1 MVFPG
6 QGSQSVGM
14 LQALVERYPQ
24 MKKTFADVSEM
35 LDYDLWQL
43 IQIGPIEELNKT
55 WQTQPAILAT
65 SVAIYSIW
73 QEKQGAK
80 PAVMAGHS
88 LGEYSALV
96 CAGVLDFKEAIKLVE
111 VRGRLM
117 QDAVSEGTGSMYAII
132 GLDGSAVRLV
142 CEQASQGEIVAPVNF
157 NSPSQIVIA
166 GHKEAVLRAAKNC
179 KVAGAKRVIPLPVSV
194 PSHCELMKS
203 AADKLA
209 VALDKVTF
217 SSPKIPVL
225 NNVNAKIEKDTSAI
239 KQALIEQ
246 LYSPVRWIEIVEEIA
261 KQDIQ
266 LLIEVGPG
274 NVLTGLAKR
283 IVKALGS
290 IAINDPDS
298 LDMAL
303 DATK

>member
-14 LQALVERYPQ
+14 LRALVECYPE
-24 MKKTFADVSEM
+24 MKQTFEDASKT

-43 IQIGPIEELNKT
+43 VQSGPIEELNKT
-55 WQTQPAILAT
+55 WKTQPAILAS
-65 SVAIYSIW
+65 SVAIYRIW
-73 QEKQGAK
+73 QEKQGAL

-117 QDAVSEGTGSMYAII
+117 QNAVSEGTGSMYAIV
-132 GLDGSAVRLV
+132 GLDSRAVSV
-142 CEQASQGEIVAPVNF
+142 ACELASEGEIVTPVNF
-157 NSPSQIVIA
+157 NSPRQIVIA

-179 KVAGAKRVIPLPVSV
+179 KIAGAKRVVPLPVSV

-209 VALDKVTF
+209 VVLDKMTF
-217 SSPKIPVL
+217 SSPKVSVL
-225 NNVNAKIEKDTSAI
+225 NNVNAKLEKDTLAI

-246 LYSPVRWIEIVEEIA
+246 LYSPVRWTEIVERIA
-261 KQDIQ
+261 KQNIH

-274 NVLTGLAKR
+274 KVLTGLAKR
-283 IVKALGS
+283 IVNALDS

-298 LDMAL
+298 LDVAL
-303 DATK
+303 GATK

>member
-14 LQALVERYPQ
+14 LRALVECYPE
-24 MKKTFADVSEM
+24 MKQTFGDASET

-43 IQIGPIEELNKT
+43 VQSGPIEELNKT
-55 WQTQPAILAT
+55 WKTQPAILAS
-65 SVAIYSIW
+65 SVAIYRIW
-73 QEKQGAK
+73 QEKQGAL

-117 QDAVSEGTGSMYAII
+117 QNAVSEGTGSMYAIV
-132 GLDGSAVRLV
+132 GLDSRAVRV
-142 CEQASQGEIVAPVNF
+142 ACELASEGEIVTPVNF
-157 NSPSQIVIA
+157 NSPRQIVIA

-179 KVAGAKRVIPLPVSV
+179 KIAGAKRVVPLPVSV

-209 VALDKVTF
+209 VVLDKMTF
-217 SSPKIPVL
+217 SSPKVSVL
-225 NNVNAKIEKDTSAI
+225 NNVNAKLEKDTLAI

-246 LYSPVRWIEIVEEIA
+246 LYSPVRWTEIVERIA
-261 KQDIQ
+261 KQNIQ

-274 NVLTGLAKR
+274 KVLTGLAKR
-283 IVKALGS
+283 IVNALDS

-298 LDMAL
+298 LDVAL
-303 DATK
+303 GATK

>member
-14 LQALVERYPQ
+14 LQALVERYSE
-24 MKKTFADVSEM
+24 MKQTFADVSET

-43 IQIGPIEELNKT
+43 MQIGPIEELNKT
-55 WQTQPAILAT
+55 WQTQPAILAA
-65 SVAIYSIW
+65 SVAIYRIW
-73 QEKQGAK
+73 QEKQGAE
-80 PAVMAGHS
+80 PAAMAGHS

-96 CAGVLDFKEAIKLVE
+96 CAGVLDLKEAVKLVE

-117 QDAVSEGTGSMYAII
+117 QNAVSEGTGSMYAII
-132 GLDGSAVRLV
+132 GLDGSTVRLA

-166 GHKEAVLRAAKNC
+166 GHKEAVLRAAENC
-179 KVAGAKRVIPLPVSV
+179 KVAGAKRVVPLPVSV

-209 VALDKVTF
+209 VVLDKVTF
-217 SSPKIPVL
+217 STPKIPVF
-225 NNVNAKIEKDTSAI
+225 NNVNAKIEKDPSAI

-246 LYSPVRWIEIVEEIA
+246 LYSPVRWSEIVEKIA
-261 KQDIQ
+261 KKDIK

-274 NVLTGLAKR
+274 KVLTGLAKR
-283 IVKALGS
+283 IVKTLDS

-303 DATK
+303 AATK